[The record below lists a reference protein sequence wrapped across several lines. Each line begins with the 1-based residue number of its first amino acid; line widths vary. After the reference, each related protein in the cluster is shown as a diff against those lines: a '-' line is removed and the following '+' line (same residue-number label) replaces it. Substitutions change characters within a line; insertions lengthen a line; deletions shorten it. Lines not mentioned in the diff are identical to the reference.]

1 MRAYREI
8 LTLPGAWQ
16 FSAAGL
22 LARSGGAM
30 MGIGL
35 VLMVSALYG
44 SYGLAGA
51 LAASNAVAWAVGT
64 AALSNLVDRY
74 GQRRVMYP
82 ATVVSASALA
92 LLVVFA
98 MLQLPAWTLFPAA
111 VVSGATGGAPGAL
124 VRARWNHVVTD
135 PEQLHTAYSLESTLD
150 EVTFMIGPVLATALS
165 TGVHPAAGLIAPV
178 LFALAGAQ
186 LLYSQRATE
195 PPVLPRAAHADTP
208 RLTHRVLLLVPGVA
222 AVVAVNLLIG
232 CVFGSIDV
240 SVVAAATQ
248 WEVRE
253 ASGVVLAVF
262 SLASGAAGFYYGAR
276 RLTSPLAR
284 RFMVG
289 VAAMCAACLS
299 LLIAQSVPLLC
310 LAGLL
315 VGVTVAPT
323 LINGNSLIAR
333 LVSPDR
339 LTEGLSWMGTG
350 IGIGVA
356 IGSSA
361 SGQVIDHFGYHGGFA
376 TVAVFGLLALVIALS
391 GFAALRRAVTRDHGG
406 PRRAVVG
413 RPTRLTQRAAA
424 GPLLQRAAAGPAVG
438 PRRAVDVQPT
448 APPRRA
454 VGAQRASSP
463 RK

>member
-51 LAASNAVAWAVGT
+51 LAASNAVAWALGT

-82 ATVVSASALA
+82 AAIVSAATLS
-92 LLVVFA
+92 LLIVFA
-98 MLQLPAWTLFPAA
+98 MLHLPAWTLFGPSI
-111 VVSGATGGAPGAL
+111 VCGATGGAPGAL
-124 VRARWNHVVTD
+124 VRARWTHLVED
-135 PEQLHTAYSLESTLD
+135 PDQLHTAFSLESTLD
-150 EVTFMIGPVLATALS
+150 EVTFIVGPVLATALS

-178 LFALAGAQ
+178 VLSLLGAH
-186 LLYSQRATE
+186 LLYGQRATE
-195 PPVLPRAAHADTP
+195 PPLTRPEPHPERG
-208 RLTHRVLLLVPGVA
+208 RLRQRLVLLLPGVG

-248 WEVRE
+248 WGVRE
-253 ASGVVLAVF
+253 ASGLVLSVF
-262 SLASGAAGFYYGAR
+262 SLASGLAGFYYGAR
-276 RLTSPLAR
+276 RWSSAVTS
-284 RFMVG
+284 RFLVG
-289 VAAMCAACLS
+289 VAALCAACVA
-299 LLIAQSVPLLC
+299 LLGAHSVLLLC
-310 LAGLL
+310 LGGLL

-323 LINGNSLIAR
+323 LINANTLIGSLVPR
-333 LVSPDR
+333 GR

-356 IGSSA
+356 IGSSI
-361 SGQVIDHFGYHGGFA
+361 SGQVIDQADYPGGLA
-376 TVAVFGLLALVIALS
+376 TVASFGVLAALIAF
-391 GFAALRRAVTRDHGG
+391 GGRGVLRRAVSPDQ
-406 PRRAVVG
+406 PRRAVLAG
-413 RPTRLTQRAAA
+413 RRP
-424 GPLLQRAAAGPAVG
+424 G
-438 PRRAVDVQPT
+438 PRVA
-448 APPRRA
+448 PRR
-454 VGAQRASSP
+454 QRH
-463 RK
+463 

>member
-1 MRAYREI
+1 MRVYREI

-51 LAASNAVAWAVGT
+51 LAASNAVAWALGT

-82 ATVVSASALA
+82 AAIVSATTLA

-98 MLQLPAWTLFPAA
+98 VLQVPAWTLFAPA
-111 VVSGATGGAPGAL
+111 VVCGATGGAPGAL
-124 VRARWNHVVTD
+124 VRARWTHLVAD
-135 PEQLHTAYSLESTLD
+135 PDQLHTAFSLESTLD
-150 EVTFMIGPVLATALS
+150 EVTFIVGPVVATALS

-178 LFALAGAQ
+178 VLALIGAH
-186 LLYSQRATE
+186 LLYGQRATE
-195 PPVLPRAAHADTP
+195 PPIAPRAHHP
-208 RLTHRVLLLVPGVA
+208 RRRRFTQRLVLLVPGVG
-222 AVVAVNLLIG
+222 AVVVVNLLIG

-248 WEVRE
+248 WGVRE
-253 ASGVVLAVF
+253 ASGLVLAVF
-262 SLASGAAGFYYGAR
+262 SLASGLAGFYYGAR
-276 RLTSPLAR
+276 RWRSPVVS
-284 RFMVG
+284 RFLVG
-289 VAAMCAACLS
+289 VAALCAACVA
-299 LLIAQSVPLLC
+299 LLGAHSVLLLC
-310 LAGLL
+310 IGGVL

-323 LINGNSLIAR
+323 LINGNTLIGSLVTR
-333 LVSPDR
+333 DR

-361 SGQVIDHFGYHGGFA
+361 SGQVIDHVGYPGGLA
-376 TVAVFGLLALVIALS
+376 TVAAFGVL
-391 GFAALRRAVTRDHGG
+391 AALIAFGGRRALRGALAGEASVQGANGTG
-406 PRRAVVG
+406 RA
-413 RPTRLTQRAAA
+413 
-424 GPLLQRAAAGPAVG
+424 
-438 PRRAVDVQPT
+438 
-448 APPRRA
+448 
-454 VGAQRASSP
+454 
-463 RK
+463 

>member
-1 MRAYREI
+1 MRVYREI

-35 VLMVSALYG
+35 VLMVSALYD

-51 LAASNAVAWAVGT
+51 LAASNAVAWALGT

-82 ATVVSASALA
+82 AAIVSATTLA

-98 MLQLPAWTLFPAA
+98 VLQLPAWTLFAPA
-111 VVSGATGGAPGAL
+111 VVCGATGGAPGAL
-124 VRARWNHVVTD
+124 VRARWTHLVAD
-135 PEQLHTAYSLESTLD
+135 PDQLHTAFSLESTLD
-150 EVTFMIGPVLATALS
+150 EVTFIVGPVVATALS

-178 LFALAGAQ
+178 VLALIGAH
-186 LLYSQRATE
+186 LLYGQRATE
-195 PPVLPRAAHADTP
+195 PPIAPRAHHP
-208 RLTHRVLLLVPGVA
+208 RRRRFTQRLVLLVPGVG
-222 AVVAVNLLIG
+222 AVVVVNLLIG

-248 WEVRE
+248 WGVRE
-253 ASGVVLAVF
+253 ASGLVLAVF
-262 SLASGAAGFYYGAR
+262 SLASGLAGFYYGAR
-276 RLTSPLAR
+276 RWRSPVVS
-284 RFMVG
+284 RFLVG
-289 VAAMCAACLS
+289 VAALCAACVA
-299 LLIAQSVPLLC
+299 LLGAHSVLLLC
-310 LAGLL
+310 IGGVL

-323 LINGNSLIAR
+323 LINGNTLIGSLVTR
-333 LVSPDR
+333 DR

-361 SGQVIDHFGYHGGFA
+361 SGQVIDHVGYPGGLA
-376 TVAVFGLLALVIALS
+376 TVAAFGVL
-391 GFAALRRAVTRDHGG
+391 AALIAFGGRRALRGALAGEASVQGANGTG
-406 PRRAVVG
+406 RA
-413 RPTRLTQRAAA
+413 
-424 GPLLQRAAAGPAVG
+424 
-438 PRRAVDVQPT
+438 
-448 APPRRA
+448 
-454 VGAQRASSP
+454 
-463 RK
+463 

>member
-51 LAASNAVAWAVGT
+51 LAASNAVAWALGT

-82 ATVVSASALA
+82 AAVVSATMLA

-98 MLQLPAWTLFPAA
+98 MLQLPAWTLFGPSIL
-111 VVSGATGGAPGAL
+111 SGATGGAPGAL
-124 VRARWNHVVTD
+124 VRARWTHLVPD
-135 PEQLHTAYSLESTLD
+135 PDKLHTAFSLESTLD
-150 EVTFMIGPVLATALS
+150 ELTFVIGPVLATALS

-178 LFALAGAQ
+178 VLSLAGAH
-186 LLYSQRATE
+186 LLYGQRATE
-195 PPVLPRAAHADTP
+195 PPVAPRTP
-208 RLTHRVLLLVPGVA
+208 DPQRRRFAQQFVLLVPGVA

-248 WEVRE
+248 WGVRE
-253 ASGVVLAVF
+253 ASGLVLAVF
-262 SLASGAAGFYYGAR
+262 SLASGLAGFYYGAR
-276 RLTSPLAR
+276 RWGSPLIS
-284 RFMVG
+284 RFLIG
-289 VAAMCAACLS
+289 VAALCAACVA
-299 LLIAQSVPLLC
+299 LIGAHSVLLLC
-310 LAGLL
+310 IGGLL

-323 LINGNSLIAR
+323 LINGNTLIGR
-333 LVSPDR
+333 LVSRDR

-361 SGQVIDHFGYHGGFA
+361 SGQVIDRFDYSGGLA
-376 TVAVFGLLALVIALS
+376 TVGVFGVLAAVIAFS
-391 GFAALRRAVTRDHGG
+391 GRGAMRRAV
-406 PRRAVVG
+406 
-413 RPTRLTQRAAA
+413 AA
-424 GPLLQRAAAGPAVG
+424 
-438 PRRAVDVQPT
+438 DQP
-448 APPRRA
+448 
-454 VGAQRASSP
+454 ASSP
-463 RK
+463 RR

>member
-51 LAASNAVAWAVGT
+51 LAASNAVAWALGT

-82 ATVVSASALA
+82 AAIVSAVMLS
-92 LLVVFA
+92 LLVIFA
-98 MLQLPAWTLFPAA
+98 MLQLPAWTLFAPA
-111 VVSGATGGAPGAL
+111 VLSGATGGAPGAL
-124 VRARWNHVVTD
+124 VRARWTHLVDD
-135 PEQLHTAYSLESTLD
+135 PDKLHTAFSLESTLD
-150 EVTFMIGPVLATALS
+150 EVTFVVGPVLATALS

-178 LFALAGAQ
+178 VLSLAGAH
-186 LLYSQRATE
+186 LLYGQRATE
-195 PPVLPRAAHADTP
+195 PPVSSQPRHPDAP
-208 RLTHRVLLLVPGVA
+208 RVRQQFVLLVPGVA

-240 SVVAAATQ
+240 SVVAATTE

-253 ASGVVLAVF
+253 AAGLVLAVF
-262 SLASGAAGFYYGAR
+262 SLASGLAGFYYGAR
-276 RLTSPLAR
+276 RWASPVIK
-284 RFMVG
+284 RFLIG
-289 VAAMCAACLS
+289 VAAMCAACVALVG
-299 LLIAQSVPLLC
+299 AHSVLLLC
-310 LAGLL
+310 VGGLL

-323 LINGNSLIAR
+323 LINANTLIGGLVAR
-333 LVSPDR
+333 DR

-361 SGQVIDHFGYHGGFA
+361 SGQAIDHAGYSGGLG
-376 TVAVFGLLALVIALS
+376 TVAVFGAL
-391 GFAALRRAVTRDHGG
+391 AALIAFGGRGALQRAVSPPQARRAVLAGRRPG
-406 PRRAVVG
+406 PRVAPR
-413 RPTRLTQRAAA
+413 R
-424 GPLLQRAAAGPAVG
+424 LQR
-438 PRRAVDVQPT
+438 
-448 APPRRA
+448 
-454 VGAQRASSP
+454 
-463 RK
+463 